1 MTPILE
7 REVKEHKDES
17 EATKAIV
24 VGRDLQRIQRY
35 RVMIHAERVQSPLDD
50 HLQGLIEPNNDES
63 LTGPQEVDSINKE
76 VGTSMTPVAKS
87 IEQSLHSSTF
97 LEEIR

>member
-1 MTPILE
+1 MTKYVTYFKDNIHHLVRNVIPYPLQPKLPKNRGSNLSGKQIRLVEAMTPILE

-35 RVMIHAERVQSPLDD
+35 RVMIHAERVQVL
-50 HLQGLIEPNNDES
+50 
-63 LTGPQEVDSINKE
+63 
-76 VGTSMTPVAKS
+76 
-87 IEQSLHSSTF
+87 
-97 LEEIR
+97 